1 MLLTLTSIWV
11 FLIVFVGIFVQGV
24 AGFGLALVMMPLLSQ
39 MLGVTAAAPLV
50 ALIAAVAELTI
61 LLRYRQAVNFSA
73 IWRLALASVIAAPL
87 GVFGLR
93 WLPADVALTG
103 LGLVVSGYAIYA
115 LLRLHL
121 PELVHSSWA
130 YVFGFA
136 AGLLSGAYNTSGP
149 AYVIYGSCRRWE
161 PAEFKGNLQGVFL
174 TSGLTTILS
183 HALSGHYTPMVW
195 QYWLLA
201 LPAVALG
208 LWAGARVDKKLNPK
222 LFRQLILWLL
232 LIIGARLL
240 WA

>member
-1 MLLTLTSIWV
+1 MIFTLTAIWV
-11 FLIVFVGIFVQGV
+11 FLTVFAGIFVQSV
-24 AGFGLALVMMPLLSQ
+24 AGFGLALIMMPLLSH

-61 LLRYRQAVNFSA
+61 LLRYRQAVNLSS

-87 GVFGLR
+87 GVWGLR
-93 WLPADVALTG
+93 WLPPDVALTG
-103 LGLVVSGYAIYA
+103 LGLVVAGYAIYA

-121 PELVHSSWA
+121 PQLNHPSWA
-130 YVFGFA
+130 YFFGFG

-183 HALSGHYTPMVW
+183 HTLAGHYTVDIW

-201 LPAVALG
+201 LPAVGLG
-208 LWAGARVDKKLNPK
+208 FWVGGRVDKKLNPK
-222 LFRQLILWLL
+222 LFRQLVLWLL
-232 LIIGARLL
+232 LIVGVRLL
-240 WA
+240 WG

>member
-50 ALIAAVAELTI
+50 ALIAAVAELSI
-61 LLRYRQAVNFSA
+61 LMRYRQAVSLSA
-73 IWRLALASVIAAPL
+73 IWRLALAAMIAVPL
-87 GVFGLR
+87 GVWGLH
-93 WLPADVALTG
+93 WLPPDLALTG
-103 LGLVVSGYAIYA
+103 LGLVVMGYAIYA

-121 PELVHSSWA
+121 PKLNHPSWA
-130 YVFGFA
+130 YFFGFW

-174 TSGLTTILS
+174 ISGATTIFS
-183 HALSGHYTPMVW
+183 HALAGHYTPEVW

-208 LWAGARVDKKLNPK
+208 LWVGGHVDKKLDPQM
-222 LFRQLILWLL
+222 FRQLVLWLL
-232 LIIGARLL
+232 LLIGLRLL
-240 WA
+240 WG